1 MEKTPYKY
9 LIFDA
14 DHTLIDFD
22 ADERRAF
29 FAAFGA
35 AGIKADTGTVEDC
48 WEFSWRNWEGLGLN
62 DVHTERI
69 QREYHAL
76 YREHVRA
83 LFDYADEKFGFCG
96 KREEAE
102 AEFVRSLCVPAHCVD
117 GAEEVLRVLSEK
129 YVICAATNGL
139 SEMQR
144 GRLSALSP
152 YLRNLFVSEEMGFIK
167 PNVGFFR
174 AVTDELGASAKECL
188 MVGDSLTSDVAGA
201 QAAGMDCVWFNRRQQ
216 SLPEGFFVKAEITH
230 LKDLL
235 KLL

>member
-1 MEKTPYKY
+1 MPY
-9 LIFDA
+9 IC
-14 DHTLIDFD
+14 
-22 ADERRAF
+22 
-29 FAAFGA
+29 
-35 AGIKADTGTVEDC
+35 VE
-48 WEFSWRNWEGLGLN
+48 L
-62 DVHTERI
+62 
-69 QREYHAL
+69 
-76 YREHVRA
+76 RA
-83 LFDYADEKFGFCG
+83 LFDYADEKFGFSG

-144 GRLSALSP
+144 GRLSVLSP

-174 AVTDELGASAKECL
+174 AVTDELGANAEECL
-188 MVGDSLTSDVAGA
+188 MIGDSLTSDVAGA
-201 QAAGMDCVWFNRRQQ
+201 NAAGMDCIWFNRRGQK
-216 SLPEGFFVKAEITH
+216 LPEGLRVTAEISR
-230 LKDLL
+230 LQDLL